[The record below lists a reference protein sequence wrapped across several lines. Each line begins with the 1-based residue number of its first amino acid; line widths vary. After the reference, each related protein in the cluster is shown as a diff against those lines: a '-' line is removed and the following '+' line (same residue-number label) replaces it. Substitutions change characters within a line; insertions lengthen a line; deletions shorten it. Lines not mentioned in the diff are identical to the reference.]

1 LSGGIDSSAIVAVM
15 QAQSHQPVK
24 TFTIGYNESDYNE
37 AHHARKIAKHLG
49 TEHTELF
56 ISAEQCLDVIPSLPE
71 FYDEPFADV
80 SQIPTVLISKLT
92 KNHVNVCLSGD
103 AGDELFGGYNRYF
116 WAETIWKWIAGIP
129 SPIRQPLSS
138 VLNSMPVNAVN
149 RIYSCFQPMLPNT
162 YKVNNLGDKLHKIG
176 QILPAASKDELY
188 HYLVSQWRGNLPL
201 QNVTEPSTFLSEPN
215 KWLKL
220 ESYPERMMSVDT
232 QTYLPQDILVKL
244 DRASMAA
251 SLETRVPFL
260 DLRIM
265 EFAWQLPLNQKI
277 RNGEGKWLVRKLLS
291 RYMPE
296 KLWNRPKQGFAVPI
310 EHWLRGPLRDWA
322 EDLLSPKKLA
332 EDGFLDPIPIR
343 QVWDRHLS
351 GENMQYALW
360 NILTYRAWSEK
371 WR

>member
-1 LSGGIDSSAIVAVM
+1 
-15 QAQSHQPVK
+15 
-24 TFTIGYNESDYNE
+24 
-37 AHHARKIAKHLG
+37 
-49 TEHTELF
+49 
-56 ISAEQCLDVIPSLPE
+56 
-71 FYDEPFADV
+71 
-80 SQIPTVLISKLT
+80 
-92 KNHVNVCLSGD
+92 
-103 AGDELFGGYNRYF
+103 
-116 WAETIWKWIAGIP
+116 
-129 SPIRQPLSS
+129 
-138 VLNSMPVNAVN
+138 
-149 RIYSCFQPMLPNT
+149 
-162 YKVNNLGDKLHKIG
+162 
-176 QILPAASKDELY
+176 
-188 HYLVSQWRGNLPL
+188 
-201 QNVTEPSTFLSEPN
+201 
-215 KWLKL
+215 
-220 ESYPERMMSVDT
+220 
-232 QTYLPQDILVKL
+232 
-244 DRASMAA
+244 MAA